1 MQVNGE
7 QCILTHAAATV
18 KRLWHRAD
26 FIIRRMN
33 GLFLST
39 TSNEQRT
46 VGTAEWHVLFFCL
59 FVFSHCYATCLSLLE
74 IIVQRYLEEALTQ
87 FVFFKSR
94 WKYDTSQR
102 TGVLWLIRDHTCTVY
117 VKVWNHIPY
126 IMIFN
131 KPVRAWLHS
140 RLTNWTC

>member
-1 MQVNGE
+1 MVSSAFLYMQQLLLNACDIGLILSFGGWMDCFFPPNQQWTENGGHSRVA
-7 QCILTHAAATV
+7 CIV
-18 KRLWHRAD
+18 
-26 FIIRRMN
+26 F
-33 GLFLST
+33 
-39 TSNEQRT
+39 
-46 VGTAEWHVLFFCL
+46 FFCFFFPL
-59 FVFSHCYATCLSLLE
+59 LQLATCPSLLE

-94 WKYDTSQR
+94 WKSDTSQR
-102 TGVLWLIRDHTCTVY
+102 TGVLWLSRDHTCTVY
-117 VKVWNHIPY
+117 VKVWKHIPY